1 MATIITTTGISLY
14 LNTRKENQMKPPTE
28 DEMRQYLR
36 MRPADAAA
44 EANSLL
50 QIAQPGDALVFLCT
64 ETSESQRCANL
75 LKEFF
80 LKRGHKQVRIEP
92 LQFQDDERHIET
104 HGLRNLVNAL
114 ITEIEVAQRK
124 NQEVVINATSG
135 LKLES
140 GYSTMIGMLYQVPV
154 KYIHEKFKRVVTLNP
169 IALDWDTNL
178 FFNYTWFFKW
188 VDQEPR
194 TQQDVEKRLKGILE
208 PDKEQILTMLTR
220 PDENNYVYLSPMGDV
235 LFRKFKR
242 ETEEAA
248 SVDWPSPVEI
258 NGVDEKIAESL
269 LKSKHHPI
277 DDLLLSCRKIAE
289 LLFVRQ
295 ILGGN
300 YENTTLSRVK
310 RYDAYGIIYVLWAD
324 DKKAQNLIIQ
334 TTAQGKPQT
343 LKVAN
348 KIKEILNI

>member
-14 LNTRKENQMKPPTE
+14 LNTRKEYKTESPTD

-36 MRPADAAA
+36 RQPAAASA

-50 QIAQPGDALVFLCT
+50 QLTQPVDALVFLCT
-64 ETSESQRCANL
+64 ETSESQRCAKL

-80 LKRGHKQVRIEP
+80 LKRGHQQVRIEP
-92 LQFQDDERHIET
+92 LQFQDDEKHIET

-114 ITEIEVAQRK
+114 IAEIEAAQRK
-124 NQEVVINATSG
+124 NQEIVINATPG
-135 LKLES
+135 FKLES
-140 GYSTMIGMLYQVPV
+140 GYSTIIGMLYQVPV

-178 FFNYTWFFKW
+178 FFNYSWFFKW

-194 TQQDVEKRLKGILE
+194 TQQDVEQHLKGILE
-208 PDKEQILTMLTR
+208 LDKEQILTMLTK
-220 PDENNYVYLSPMGDV
+220 PDENNFVYLSPMGDV
-235 LFRKFKR
+235 LFRKFRR

-248 SVDWPSPVEI
+248 LMDWPVPAEI
-258 NGVDEKIAESL
+258 DGVDEKIAESL
-269 LKSKHHPI
+269 VKSKHHPI
-277 DDLLLSCRKIAE
+277 TNLLLSCRKIAE
-289 LLFVRQ
+289 LPFVRQ
-295 ILGGN
+295 VLGGN

-310 RYDAYGIIYVLWAD
+310 RYDAYGVIYVLWAD
-324 DKKAQNLIIQ
+324 DKKAQNLIVQ